1 MVAFPPGKINLGL
14 YITSKRPDGYHNLET
29 IFMAVDLTDAI
40 ECVPAG
46 TSNATSVELTLSGRP
61 IYGDPA
67 NNLCVKAWHLLQ
79 KEFPQLPP
87 VRMHIHK
94 NIPMGAGMGG
104 GSADGTYMLQLLA
117 SQFNLSVTPELMARL
132 SLELGSDC
140 PFFLHSTPCFAKGR
154 GEQLTPVTLPLEGYS
169 VLLVHPGVSIA
180 TAQAFAHIQPQAV
193 TESLPTLIQYPVQEW
208 KHRIHNQ
215 FEDTVF
221 KAHPGLAT
229 YKQALYEMG
238 AVYASLTGSGSTLY
252 GLFPPGVSQPSL
264 PPDWPAT
271 HWVNL
276 LLSSQLNK

>member
-29 IFMAVDLTDAI
+29 IFVAVDIRDAI

-46 TSNATSVELTLSGRP
+46 NPESQSVEITLSGRP
-61 IYGDPA
+61 ISGDPA
-67 NNLCVKAWHLLQ
+67 NNLCVKAWHLLRR
-79 KEFPQLPP
+79 EFPQLPP

-104 GSADGTYMLQLLA
+104 GSADGTYMLQLLVQ
-117 SQFNLSVTPELMARL
+117 QFNLSVSPETLAGL

-154 GEQLTPVTLPLEGYS
+154 GELLSPLTLPLEGYK
-169 VLLVHPGVSIA
+169 VLLLHPGVSIS
-180 TAQAFAHIQPQAV
+180 TAEAFAHIQPHPV
-193 TESLPTLIQYPVQEW
+193 SECLPSLIQYPLQEW
-208 KHRIHNQ
+208 KQRIHNQ

-221 KAHPGLAT
+221 KLHPDLAA
-229 YKQALYEMG
+229 YKQSLYDLG

-252 GLFPPGVSQPSL
+252 GLFPPETSQPTI
-264 PPDWPAT
+264 PTHFPET

-276 LLSSQLNK
+276 LLS